1 MRKNKRLIIIITVL
15 TMMFFNIVINTN
27 ANNTIKFYSMIT
39 KKATNNYIRILQT
52 DEVTNKV
59 LTNRKNRYIV
69 IEITIGK
76 VLNNN
81 KDGKVLNTKDR
92 YYNYISYK
100 GIKGIKKNDKIVT
113 ITVYANNNEEDNI
126 AIRFDKKIKK

>member
-15 TMMFFNIVINTN
+15 TMMFFSIIVNTN

-39 KKATNNYIRILQT
+39 KKAANNYIRILQT

-59 LTNRKNRYIV
+59 LTNRKDRYIV

-100 GIKGIKKNDKIVT
+100 GIKGIKKNDKIIT

-126 AIRFDKKIKK
+126 AIRFDKKIRK

>member
-15 TMMFFNIVINTN
+15 TMMFFNIIINTN

-52 DEVTNKV
+52 DEVTNKI

-92 YYNYISYK
+92 YYNYISYCKVK
-100 GIKGIKKNDKIVT
+100 GAKKGRKIIT
-113 ITVYANNNEEDNI
+113 FTVYANNNYEDDI
-126 AIRFDKKIKK
+126 AIRFDKVIK

>member
-1 MRKNKRLIIIITVL
+1 MKKNKGFIMIITVL
-15 TMMFFNIVINTN
+15 TMMFFNIIINTN

-126 AIRFDKKIKK
+126 AIRFDKR

>member
-15 TMMFFNIVINTN
+15 TMMFFNIIVNTN

-69 IEITIGK
+69 IEIAIGK

>member
-15 TMMFFNIVINTN
+15 TMMFFNIIVNTN

-126 AIRFDKKIKK
+126 AIRFDKKIRK

>member
-15 TMMFFNIVINTN
+15 TMMFFNIIINTN

>member
-15 TMMFFNIVINTN
+15 TMMFFNIIVNTN

>member
-1 MRKNKRLIIIITVL
+1 
-15 TMMFFNIVINTN
+15 MMFFNIIINTN

-59 LTNRKNRYIV
+59 LTNRKNKYIV

-126 AIRFDKKIKK
+126 AIRFDKTIRK